1 MTVKVLG
8 EGEVLSEVSQV
19 LMEHLRPAMV
29 VRFWA
34 SWQTGHSSYLRWRD
48 ESFQHETVVTLYEK
62 VKAFQEAAAS
72 EPKSE

>member
-1 MTVKVLG
+1 MNVKVLG
-8 EGEVLSEVSQV
+8 EGEVLREVSQV

-48 ESFQHETVVTLYEK
+48 EDFQHETVATLYDK
-62 VKAFQEAAAS
+62 VKVFQEGIIPNPEDA
-72 EPKSE
+72 

>member
-1 MTVKVLG
+1 MNVKVLG

-34 SWQTGHSSYLRWRD
+34 SWQTGRSSYLHWRD
-48 ESFQHETVVTLYEK
+48 EYFQHETVATLYDK
-62 VKAFQEAAAS
+62 VKAFQEGTES
-72 EPKSE
+72 NPEGE